1 MDTLADDRYF
11 ELGYLGQCFSVG
23 LIFSGVIVMGVGN
36 SIICQMS
43 MVIRHGGNKAR
54 LKGSLATFDKSNRDA
69 LTYNNH
75 LVIDDWE
82 NTHLRYFI
90 FAKNGFF

>member
-1 MDTLADDRYF
+1 
-11 ELGYLGQCFSVG
+11 
-23 LIFSGVIVMGVGN
+23 
-36 SIICQMS
+36 

-54 LKGSLATFDKSNRDA
+54 LKGSLATFDKPNRDT

-82 NTHLRYFI
+82 NTHMRYFI
-90 FAKNGFF
+90 FAKNGFFEKRKKSYFCRNFLMQK